1 MKELL
6 ENAWFMLALGI
17 VIGAVGFL
25 IFGLASSSVNLG
37 EMGTDAIVFT
47 NTDVHLDA
55 SEDFVSGSVP
65 VYDESYCESRF
76 ELKYEGRASS
86 CFVKSVKT
94 FARTNPLVK
103 EVECS
108 CLE

>member
-1 MKELL
+1 MKGLT
-6 ENAWFMLALGI
+6 ENTWFMLALGI

-37 EMGTDAIVFT
+37 EMGTDAIIFM
-47 NTDVHLDA
+47 NSDVHLDA
-55 SEDFVSGSVP
+55 SEDFAAGTVP
-65 VYDESYCESRF
+65 VYDESYCKSRF
-76 ELKYEGRASS
+76 ELKYEGSASS
-86 CFVKSVKT
+86 CLVKSVKT